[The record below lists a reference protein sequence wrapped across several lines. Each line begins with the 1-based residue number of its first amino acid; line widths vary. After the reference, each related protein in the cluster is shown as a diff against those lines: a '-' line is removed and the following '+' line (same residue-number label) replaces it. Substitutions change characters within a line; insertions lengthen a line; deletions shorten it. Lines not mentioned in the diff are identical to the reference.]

1 MADITAIMSKISAAF
16 FTCAIATLVGVS
28 LSAAAQTPAATNKI
42 TLKFVRVDSQ
52 ETDGEDGKGANAV
65 DGDPNTIWH
74 TQWQDASPP
83 CPHEIVIEL
92 VPPSAI
98 SGFTY
103 LPRKDDNVN
112 GTIKD
117 YEFYISDDDKN
128 FGPPVKKGTF
138 AEGSEKK
145 TVNFDSKMG
154 RFIKLKALSEINGEA
169 WTSAAEI
176 GVIAAGPQAAAAST
190 AATNKITLKFV
201 RVDSQETDG
210 EDGKGA
216 NAVDGDPSTFWHTQW
231 QDASP
236 PCPHEIVIELV
247 PPSAISG
254 FTYLPRQDDNDHGA
268 IKDYE
273 FYISDDDKDF
283 GPPVKKGTFA
293 EGSEKKTVNFD
304 AKKGRFVKLMAL
316 SEINGEAW
324 TSAAEI
330 TVIPGD

>member
-1 MADITAIMSKISAAF
+1 MSDTTATMSRISAAF
-16 FTCAIATLVGVS
+16 FSCAVATLVSIS
-28 LSAAAQTPAATNKI
+28 LSAAAQTPAATDKI

-52 ETDGEDGKGANAV
+52 ETDAQDGKGANAV
-65 DGDPNTIWH
+65 DGDPNTFWH
-74 TQWQDASPP
+74 TQWQDANPP

-103 LPRKDDNVN
+103 LPRQDDNVN

-117 YEFYISDDDKN
+117 YEFYISDDDKD
-128 FGPPVKKGTF
+128 FGQPVKKGTF
-138 AEGSEKK
+138 AEGSDKK
-145 TVNFDSKMG
+145 TVNFDAKKG

-176 GVIAAGPQAAAAST
+176 GVIAAGAQAAAT
-190 AATNKITLKFV
+190 APTPGKVQLKFV
-201 RVDSQETDG
+201 RADSEETASQ
-210 EDGKGA
+210 DGKGA
-216 NAVDGDPSTFWHTQW
+216 NAVDGDPNTIWHTQW
-231 QDASP
+231 TDDNP
-236 PCPHEIVIELV
+236 PCPHEIVIEML
-247 PPSAISG
+247 PPSTIKG
-254 FTYLPRQDDNDHGA
+254 FTYLPRQDGQANGT

-273 FYISDDDKDF
+273 FYVSDDDKNF
-283 GPPVKKGTFA
+283 GQPVKKGTFV
-293 EGSEKKTVNFD
+293 EGSDKKTVNFD
-304 AKKGRFVKLMAL
+304 SKKGRFIKLKAL